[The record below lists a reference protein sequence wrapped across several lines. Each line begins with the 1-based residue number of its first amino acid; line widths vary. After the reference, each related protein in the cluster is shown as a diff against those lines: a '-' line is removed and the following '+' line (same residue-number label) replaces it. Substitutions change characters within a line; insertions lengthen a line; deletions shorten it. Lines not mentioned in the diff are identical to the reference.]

1 MAGSSMTFT
10 YDPGPGPIVR
20 VVADWTSDDSAGTAS
35 GTTTVKVIGK
45 LIKAVTDP
53 GSAAPTDNYDITIS
67 DDEGVDV
74 LAACQSTLANR
85 HTTTTQQAYFLL
97 LDAAGTPLAQSV
109 HPVVCGPLT
118 LAVANAG
125 NSKTGQIILYVEGTL
140 SGSF

>member
-10 YDPGPGPIVR
+10 YDRGPGPIVR